1 LAKVKCIKEVSLGS
15 LGQSFVVGEEYNIPA
30 KEAKAYPEY
39 FELMETKTETKKE
52 ETEENK

>member
-1 LAKVKCIKEVSLGS
+1 MAKVKCIKEVSLGS